1 MRCEFIAIGTE
12 LLLGQIVNS
21 NAAWIGEQLALAGI
35 DCLYHVTI
43 GDNRQR
49 MIDTIRQSFE
59 RADAVIVS
67 GGLGPTQDDITRE
80 VIATVMDVDLV
91 RDDEIAD
98 RIRDRFE
105 SRGRVMSENNLRQ
118 ADIPVGGSAIPQM
131 PGTAPGLICPLGDK
145 VIYAVP
151 GVPFEMKM
159 MLAECVIPDLQSR
172 AGMTS
177 VIKSCVLKTWGQ
189 TESGLDEML
198 TERMAHLD
206 VAGHAT
212 IAFQASGIEGLKV
225 RITVKEDN
233 EVAAARVLAA
243 EEAAVRA
250 VIGQYVFGSDE
261 ETMESVVLDLLR
273 QRGLTLAVAESV
285 TGGMVGARLTS
296 VPGASDVL
304 RGGIVAYAS
313 DVKFSLLDVPEGPVV
328 TPDAARAMADGVR
341 RALKADVG
349 ISTTGVAGP
358 AEQEYQRPGTVHLG
372 LALGDRIE
380 AQTTQ
385 LPGDRARVREYGVI
399 SLLNFLRLRLL
410 GRDPHTPFAGTT
422 SH

>member
-21 NAAWIGEQLALAGI
+21 NAAWLGEQLALAGI

-49 MIDTIRQSFE
+49 MQDTIQQALDRS
-59 RADAVIVS
+59 DAVIVS

-80 VIATVMDVDLV
+80 VIADVMQVGLT

-98 RIRDRFE
+98 RIRHRFE

-118 ADIPVGGSAIPQM
+118 ADIPDGGFAIPQM
-131 PGTAPGLICPLGDK
+131 PGTAPGLICPVGNK

-159 MLAECVIPDLQSR
+159 MVTECVLPDMKKRS
-172 AGMTS
+172 GITS
-177 VIKSCVLKTWGQ
+177 VIKSRVLKTWGQ

-198 TERMAHLD
+198 TERMAYLD
-206 VAGHAT
+206 KNGGAT

-225 RITVKEDN
+225 RLTVKE
-233 EVAAARVLAA
+233 VS
-243 EEAAVRA
+243 EEAATEALAKEEMAVRDI
-250 VIGQYVFGSDE
+250 IGDYIFGTDD
-261 ETMESVVLDLLR
+261 ETMESVVLNLLR
-273 QRGLTLAVAESV
+273 ERNLTLAIAESV
-285 TGGMVGARLTS
+285 TGGMVSSRLTAI
-296 VPGASDVL
+296 PGSSDVL
-304 RGGIVAYAS
+304 IGGIVSYAS
-313 DVKFSLLDVPEGPVV
+313 EVKYDLLNVPNGPVV
-328 TPDAARAMADGVR
+328 TPDSARAMAEGVR
-341 RALKADVG
+341 EALKADVG

-358 AEQEYQRPGTVHLG
+358 AEQEEQPVGAVHLG
-372 LALGDRIE
+372 IAFGDHVE
-380 AQTTQ
+380 AQSTQ

-399 SLLNFLRLRLL
+399 SLLNFVRLKIL
-410 GRDPHTPFAGTT
+410 GRDANTPFSGNQN
-422 SH
+422 

>member
-21 NAAWIGEQLALAGI
+21 NAAWLGEQLALAGI

-49 MIDTIRQSFE
+49 MQDTIQQALDRS
-59 RADAVIVS
+59 DAVIVS

-80 VIATVMDVDLV
+80 VIADVMQVGLT

-98 RIRDRFE
+98 RIRHRFE

-118 ADIPVGGSAIPQM
+118 ADIPDGGFAIPQM
-131 PGTAPGLICPLGDK
+131 PGTAPGLICPVGNK

-159 MLAECVIPDLQSR
+159 MVTECVLPDMKKRS
-172 AGMTS
+172 GITS
-177 VIKSCVLKTWGQ
+177 VIKSRVLKTWGQ

-198 TERMAHLD
+198 TERMAYLD
-206 VAGHAT
+206 ENGSAT

-225 RITVKEDN
+225 RLTVKE
-233 EVAAARVLAA
+233 VS
-243 EEAAVRA
+243 EEAATEALAKEEMAVRDI
-250 VIGQYVFGSDE
+250 IGDYIFGTDD
-261 ETMESVVLDLLR
+261 ETMESVVLNLLR
-273 QRGLTLAVAESV
+273 ERNLTLAIAESV
-285 TGGMVGARLTS
+285 TGGMVSSRLTAI
-296 VPGASDVL
+296 PGSSDVL
-304 RGGIVAYAS
+304 IGGIVSYAS
-313 DVKFSLLDVPEGPVV
+313 EVKYDLLNVPNGPVV
-328 TPDAARAMADGVR
+328 TPDSARAMAEGVR
-341 RALKADVG
+341 EALKADVG

-358 AEQEYQRPGTVHLG
+358 AEQEEQPVGAVHLG
-372 LALGDRIE
+372 IAFGDHVE
-380 AQTTQ
+380 AQSTQ

-399 SLLNFLRLRLL
+399 SLLNFVRLKIL
-410 GRDPHTPFAGTT
+410 GRDANTPFSGNQN
-422 SH
+422 

>member
-21 NAAWIGEQLALAGI
+21 NAAWLGEQLALAGI

-49 MIDTIRQSFE
+49 MQDTIQQALDRS
-59 RADAVIVS
+59 DAVIVS

-80 VIATVMDVDLV
+80 VIADVMQVGLT

-98 RIRDRFE
+98 RIRHRFE

-118 ADIPVGGSAIPQM
+118 ADIPDGGFAIPQM
-131 PGTAPGLICPLGDK
+131 PGTAPGLICPVGNK

-159 MLAECVIPDLQSR
+159 MVTECVLPDMKKRS
-172 AGMTS
+172 GITS
-177 VIKSCVLKTWGQ
+177 VIKSRVLKTWGQ

-198 TERMAHLD
+198 TERMAYLD
-206 VAGHAT
+206 ENGGAT

-225 RITVKEDN
+225 RLTVKE
-233 EVAAARVLAA
+233 VS
-243 EEAAVRA
+243 EEAATEALAKEEMAVRDI
-250 VIGQYVFGSDE
+250 IGDYIFGTDD
-261 ETMESVVLDLLR
+261 ETMESVVLNLLR
-273 QRGLTLAVAESV
+273 ERNLTLAIAESV
-285 TGGMVGARLTS
+285 TGGMVSSRLTAI
-296 VPGASDVL
+296 PGSSDVL
-304 RGGIVAYAS
+304 IGGIVSYAS
-313 DVKFSLLDVPEGPVV
+313 EVKYDVLNVPNGPVV
-328 TPDAARAMADGVR
+328 TPDCARAMAEGVR
-341 RALKADVG
+341 EALKADVG

-358 AEQEYQRPGTVHLG
+358 AEQEGQPVGTVHLG
-372 LALGDRIE
+372 IAFGDHVE
-380 AQTTQ
+380 AQSTQ

-399 SLLNFLRLRLL
+399 SLLNFVRLKIL
-410 GRDPHTPFAGTT
+410 GRDANTPFSGNQN
-422 SH
+422 